1 VVVQRVLQFF
11 TQRLYLQFLGNQVAV
26 QLNDLKSELF
36 NLRRLACHN
45 PELALQ
51 ITDLV
56 LE

>member
-11 TQRLYLQFLGNQVAV
+11 TQRLYLQFLSNQVAV

-51 ITDLV
+51 ITNLV
-56 LE
+56 FK